1 MSVLAEP
8 PAHAGRWPTFKYLP
22 VQVILQPIQWL
33 AAYLRNRCAIR
44 RLHRLDDR
52 MLADIGLRR
61 TGIAEA
67 VRSGRR

>member
-1 MSVLAEP
+1 MSTLATP
-8 PAHAGRWPTFKYLP
+8 PAQVGRPRIFSRLAVRMILRP
-22 VQVILQPIQWL
+22 VERL
-33 AAYLRNRCAIR
+33 AAVLRNRCAIR